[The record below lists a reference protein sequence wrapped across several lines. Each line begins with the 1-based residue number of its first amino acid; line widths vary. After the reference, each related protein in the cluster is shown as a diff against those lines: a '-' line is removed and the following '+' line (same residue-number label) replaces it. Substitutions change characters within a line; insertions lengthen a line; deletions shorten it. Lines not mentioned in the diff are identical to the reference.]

1 MNPDKDN
8 RMQQAV
14 QNTASPLE
22 RNITVS
28 VPIAQIEAEIATR
41 LKKLA
46 RTVRMQGFRPGH
58 VPLKMVER
66 QYGFQVRQEVVSDA
80 VQKTFAEAV
89 KDQNF
94 RVAGFPRFQP
104 KPAEQESQPGSAP
117 GPDGKIEYTATFE
130 VYPEVVMG
138 DVSSRKVTRPVTTVG
153 ESDVEAT
160 LATLRKQRAK
170 FERVERAAAEG
181 DLVNIDFEGLIA
193 GQPFEGNKAAN
204 FAVVLGENRMLP
216 DFEAAIVG
224 MKEGEQKTF
233 PLTFPQDY
241 ADAVKGKT
249 ADFTVTVN
257 QVAEAKLPA
266 IDAEFAK
273 ALGVDDGD
281 VERLKREVRE
291 NMEREVAKRVKANVK
306 EQVIDALHAS
316 AGFEVPKALVDAE
329 IERMQAAALED
340 LKQRGMTVT
349 DKALPADL
357 FAERAARRLK
367 VGLLVADLVKKHD
380 LGARPEQVRKVIE
393 EHAESYEEPEQL
405 VRWYYADPSRLAE
418 VEALVMEDNVVEWAM
433 GKMKVED
440 KPVEFS
446 ELMGTKKA

>member
-1 MNPDKDN
+1 
-8 RMQQAV
+8 MQQAV
-14 QNTASPLE
+14 QSTASPLE
-22 RNITVS
+22 RNITVA
-28 VPIAQIEAEIATR
+28 VPVAQIEAEIATR

-89 KDQNF
+89 KDKNF
-94 RVAGFPRFQP
+94 RVAGYPRFQP
-104 KPAEQESQPGSAP
+104 KAVEQEDQAQL
-117 GPDGKIEYTATFE
+117 EYTATFE

-138 DVSSRKVTRPVTTVG
+138 DITASKVARPVTKVG

-170 FERVERAAAEG
+170 YERTERAAANG

-193 GQPFEGNKAAN
+193 GQPFEGNKASN
-204 FAVVLGENRMLP
+204 FTVVLGENRMLP
-216 DFEAAIVG
+216 DFEAAMVG
-224 MKEGEQKTF
+224 MTAGEQKTF

-241 ADAVKGKT
+241 AEAVKGKT

-257 QVAEAKLPA
+257 EVAEPKLPPL
-266 IDAEFAK
+266 DAEFAK
-273 ALGVDDGD
+273 SLGVADGD

-291 NMEREVAKRVKANVK
+291 NMEKEVAKRVHASVK
-306 EQVIDALHAS
+306 EQVIDALHDA
-316 AGFEVPKALVDAE
+316 AGFEVPKALLASE
-329 IERMQAAALED
+329 IERMQNAALED
-340 LKQRGMTVT
+340 LKQRGMTIT
-349 DKALPADL
+349 DKSLPADL
-357 FAERAARRLK
+357 FAERAVRRIK
-367 VGLLVADLVKKHD
+367 VGLLVADVVRKNGLAAK
-380 LGARPEQVRKVIE
+380 PEQVRKAIE
-393 EHAESYEEPEQL
+393 EHAESYEQPSEL

-440 KPVEFS
+440 KPTDFD
-446 ELMGTKKA
+446 ELMGTKKG

>member
-1 MNPDKDN
+1 
-8 RMQQAV
+8 MQQAV

-41 LKKLA
+41 LKQLA

-66 QYGFQVRQEVVSDA
+66 QYGFQVRQEVVSDT

-89 KDQNF
+89 KDKY
-94 RVAGFPRFQP
+94 RVAGYPRFQP
-104 KPAEQESQPGSAP
+104 KPVGEGAN
-117 GPDGKIEYTATFE
+117 DVEYTATFE

-138 DVSSRKVTRPVTTVG
+138 DVSGRKVARPVTKVADA
-153 ESDVEAT
+153 DVAAT
-160 LATLRKQRAK
+160 LETLRKQRAK
-170 FERVERAAAEG
+170 FERAERAAAEG

-204 FAVVLGENRMLP
+204 FTVVLGENRMLP
-216 DFEAAIVG
+216 DFEAAVVG
-224 MKEGEQKTF
+224 MKAGEQKTF

-241 ADAVKGKT
+241 AEAVRGKT

-257 QVAEAKLPA
+257 QVAEPKLPPV
-266 IDAEFAK
+266 DADFAK
-273 ALGVDDGD
+273 SLGVEDGD

-291 NMEREVAKRVKANVK
+291 NMEKEVVKRVRAKVK
-306 EQVIDALHAS
+306 EQVIDALHAA
-316 AGFEVPKALVDAE
+316 AGFEVPKSLLDAE
-329 IERMQAAALED
+329 IERMQRSALED
-340 LKQRGMTVT
+340 LKQRGMTVE

-357 FAERAARRLK
+357 FAERAARRIK
-367 VGLLVADLVKKHD
+367 VGLLVGDLVKKHD
-380 LGARPEQVRKVIE
+380 LAPKPEQVRKVIE
-393 EHAESYEEPEQL
+393 EHAESFEQPEQL
-405 VRWYYADPSRLAE
+405 VRWYYADPARLAE

-440 KPVEFS
+440 KPTDFD
-446 ELMGTKKA
+446 ELMGTKKG